1 MPSLELFKPEPL
13 SNLFLQGKTAELN
26 GDGSE
31 LSDDTFADDDNLPE
45 EAFNIT
51 RKQNCSWSPGPSFR
65 DFRIQT
71 FSGVMK

>member
-31 LSDDTFADDDNLPE
+31 LSDDTFANDDNLPE
-45 EAFNIT
+45 ETFEKVT
-51 RKQNCSWSPGPSFR
+51 RSKNCS
-65 DFRIQT
+65 
-71 FSGVMK
+71 

>member
-13 SNLFLQGKTAELN
+13 PNLFLQGKTAELN

-31 LSDDTFADDDNLPE
+31 LSDDTFADDNLPE

-51 RKQNCSWSPGPSFR
+51 RKQNLSWSPGPSFR